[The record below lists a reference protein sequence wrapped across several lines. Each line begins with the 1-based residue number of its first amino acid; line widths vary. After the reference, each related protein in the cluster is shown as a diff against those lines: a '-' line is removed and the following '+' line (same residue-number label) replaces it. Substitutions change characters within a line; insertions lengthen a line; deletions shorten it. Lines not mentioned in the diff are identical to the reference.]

1 MSITLEQI
9 ILDAKRVANRL
20 KDREALGDSL
30 LVETESVNKQI
41 ESMRFYN
48 DDIETLNKICRDNSN
63 AQLINMI
70 HQENP
75 HIREMQQEN
84 RELRACL
91 EDHQRALEMIMTK
104 YREHTQNLVIKTRVT
119 IGDVMDT
126 QKNEIIL
133 KQANKIEEMAAVM
146 QTASS
151 VDEENMNKE
160 NEHLSQLITEN
171 KVCFLDF
178 LWKIILFNQNL
189 FTGP

>member
-48 DDIETLNKICRDNSN
+48 EDIETLNKICRDNSN
-63 AQLINMI
+63 AKLINMI

-104 YREHTQNLVIKTRVT
+104 YREHTQNLVIKSRVT
-119 IGDVMDT
+119 IGDFMDT
-126 QKNEIIL
+126 QKNEIIQN
-133 KQANKIEEMAAVM
+133 QANKIEEMAAVM
-146 QTASS
+146 QKASS

-160 NEHLSQLITEN
+160 NEHLSQLMTEN
-171 KVCFLDF
+171 KVRFL
-178 LWKIILFNQNL
+178 KIFN
-189 FTGP
+189 FF

>member
-104 YREHTQNLVIKTRVT
+104 YREHTQNLVIKSRVT
-119 IGDVMDT
+119 IGDFMDT
-126 QKNEIIL
+126 QKNEIIQN
-133 KQANKIEEMAAVM
+133 QANKIEEMAAVM
-146 QTASS
+146 QKASS

-171 KVCFLDF
+171 KVCFFFWIF
-178 LWKIILFNQNL
+178 LIWF
-189 FTGP
+189 